1 MFVKRP
7 ILNIFLY
14 LCIINGVENQ
24 CVYSNSIIHLKTYNI
39 IHMTTS
45 EFIIQFRESDPR
57 KLALQASRYPD
68 VDMPFALNQIQGWQ
82 TAQRKLP
89 SWAACDGV
97 VYPPHL
103 NMEQCSSEPT
113 ARYKQ
118 QVARRWVEAVQPDAD
133 TCMTDLTGGFG
144 VDFSFTSR
152 CFGSA
157 TYVERNASLC
167 DVVSANLPRLGIQN
181 ATAKCA
187 EAEDVLEQLK
197 PQTMIFLDPARR
209 DEHGAKTVLIAD
221 CTPDVCQLL
230 PRLMAKSQFVMLKLS
245 PMLDWHKAIVDLD
258 GKVREVH
265 IVSVDGECKE
275 LLLVLAPD
283 GKPEVQVFCVD
294 IQSRPDSEGQ
304 YPRSEFVYS
313 IGGEAEPQPTN
324 STLPSAT
331 DNSKLENSK
340 LPQATNSKLKTQNSK
355 LALPTDNSK
364 LENSTSALPTNSK
377 LKTQNSKF
385 LHEPNASIMKAGCFD
400 EIARA
405 YGVSAVSRNSHLFL
419 SNELKED
426 FPGRSFAID
435 AFTTMNKRQLRQALS
450 GMKQANIA
458 VRNFPLSVAEL
469 RKRLKLSDGGDTYIF
484 ATTTS
489 EGDHILM
496 LTHKTKK

>member
-1 MFVKRP
+1 MFVKRS

-24 CVYSNSIIHLKTYNI
+24 CVYSNSIIHLQTYNI

-57 KLALQASRYPD
+57 RLALQASRYPD

-152 CFGSA
+152 CFSSA

-209 DEHGAKTVLIAD
+209 DEHGVKTVLIAD

-275 LLLVLAPD
+275 LLLVLAD
-283 GKPEVQVFCVD
+283 NGTKNVQVFCVD

-313 IGGEAEPQPTN
+313 I
-324 STLPSAT
+324 
-331 DNSKLENSK
+331 
-340 LPQATNSKLKTQNSK
+340 ATNAQEEMVEN
-355 LALPTDNSK
+355 NSK
-364 LENSTSALPTNSK
+364 LENSTSAQPTNSK

-385 LHEPNASIMKAGCFD
+385 LHEPNASVMKAGCFD

-405 YGVSAVSRNSHLFL
+405 FGISAISRNSHLFL
-419 SNELKED
+419 SDREID
-426 FPGRSFAID
+426 GFPGRSFAID
-435 AFTTMNKRQLRQALS
+435 AVTTMNKRQLRQTLS

-469 RKRLKLSDGGDTYIF
+469 RKRLKLNDGGDTYIF

-489 EGDHILM
+489 DGDHILM
-496 LTHKTKK
+496 ITHKTKK

>member
-1 MFVKRP
+1 
-7 ILNIFLY
+7 
-14 LCIINGVENQ
+14 
-24 CVYSNSIIHLKTYNI
+24 
-39 IHMTTS
+39 MTTS

-57 KLALQASRYPD
+57 RLALQASRYPD

-118 QVARRWVEAVQPDAD
+118 QVARLWAERIPNASR
-133 TCMTDLTGGFG
+133 TSMTDLTGGFG

-152 CFGSA
+152 CFSSA

-167 DVVSANLPRLGIQN
+167 EVVGANLPRLGIRN
-181 ATAKCA
+181 ATVECA
-187 EAEDVLEQLK
+187 EAEAVLERME

-230 PRLMAKSQFVMLKLS
+230 PSLMQKSQFVMLKLS

-265 IVSVDGECKE
+265 IVSADGECKE
-275 LLLVLAPD
+275 LLLVLANNVTKD
-283 GKPEVQVFCVD
+283 VKVYCVD
-294 IQSRPDSEGQ
+294 IQSKPDSQGE

-313 IGGEAEPQPTN
+313 IGGEAESQPTN
-324 STLPSAT
+324 STLNIEHLT
-331 DNSKLENSK
+331 LNIN
-340 LPQATNSKLKTQNSK
+340 
-355 LALPTDNSK
+355 
-364 LENSTSALPTNSK
+364 NST
-377 LKTQNSKF
+377 F
-385 LHEPNASIMKAGCFD
+385 LFEPNASVMKAGCFD

-405 YGVSAVSRNSHLFL
+405 YGISAISRNSHLFL
-419 SNELKED
+419 SDREID
-426 FPGRSFAID
+426 GFPGRAFAID
-435 AFTTMNKRQLRQALS
+435 AVTTMNKRQLRQTLS

-489 EGDHILM
+489 DDDHILM

>member
-1 MFVKRP
+1 
-7 ILNIFLY
+7 
-14 LCIINGVENQ
+14 
-24 CVYSNSIIHLKTYNI
+24 
-39 IHMTTS
+39 MTTS
-45 EFIIQFRESDPR
+45 EFVKQFRQADPR

-68 VDMPFALNQIQGWQ
+68 VDMPYALNQIQGWQ

-103 NMEQCSSEPT
+103 NMEQCSSEAT

-118 QVARRWVEAVQPDAD
+118 QVARRWAERIPNASR
-133 TCMTDLTGGFG
+133 TSMTDLTGGFG

-152 CFGSA
+152 CFDCA

-167 DVVSANLPRLGIQN
+167 DVVGANLPRLGIRN
-181 ATAKCA
+181 AQVKCA
-187 EAEDVLEQLK
+187 EAEAVLEQME

-230 PRLMAKSQFVMLKLS
+230 PRLMQKSQFVMLKLS

-265 IVSVDGECKE
+265 IVSADGECKE

-313 IGGEAEPQPTN
+313 I
-324 STLPSAT
+324 
-331 DNSKLENSK
+331 
-340 LPQATNSKLKTQNSK
+340 ATNAQEEMVEN
-355 LALPTDNSK
+355 NSK
-364 LENSTSALPTNSK
+364 LENSTSAQPTNSTFNIQHST
-377 LKTQNSKF
+377 LPPATNSTFNIQHSTF
-385 LHEPNASIMKAGCFD
+385 LFEPNASVMKAGCFD

-405 YGVSAVSRNSHLFL
+405 YGICAISRNSHLFL
-419 SNELKED
+419 SDREID
-426 FPGRSFAID
+426 GFPGRAFAID
-435 AFTTMNKRQLRQALS
+435 AVTTMNKRQLRQTLS

>member
-1 MFVKRP
+1 MFVKRS

-24 CVYSNSIIHLKTYNI
+24 CVYSNSIIHLQTYNI

-57 KLALQASRYPD
+57 RLALQASRYPD

-144 VDFSFTSR
+144 VDFSVTSR
-152 CFGSA
+152 CFSSA

-209 DEHGAKTVLIAD
+209 DEHGVKTVLIAD

-275 LLLVLAPD
+275 LLLVLAD
-283 GKPEVQVFCVD
+283 NGTKNVQVFCVD

-313 IGGEAEPQPTN
+313 IATN
-324 STLPSAT
+324 AQEEMVEN
-331 DNSKLENSK
+331 NSKLENSTSAQ
-340 LPQATNSKLKTQNSK
+340 PTNSKLKTQNSK
-355 LALPTDNSK
+355 LALPSDNSK
-364 LENSTSALPTNSK
+364 LENSTSVQPTNSK

-385 LHEPNASIMKAGCFD
+385 LHEPNASVMKAGCFD

-405 YGVSAVSRNSHLFL
+405 YGICAISRNSHLFL
-419 SNELKED
+419 SDELKED
-426 FPGRSFAID
+426 FPGRTFAID
-435 AFTTMNKRQLRQALS
+435 AVTTMNKRQLRQTLS

-489 EGDHILM
+489 DGDHILM
-496 LTHKTKK
+496 ITHKTKK

>member
-1 MFVKRP
+1 
-7 ILNIFLY
+7 
-14 LCIINGVENQ
+14 
-24 CVYSNSIIHLKTYNI
+24 
-39 IHMTTS
+39 MTTS
-45 EFIIQFRESDPR
+45 EFVKQFRQADPR

-68 VDMPFALNQIQGWQ
+68 VDMPYALNQIQGWQ

-118 QVARRWVEAVQPDAD
+118 QVARRWAERIPNASR
-133 TCMTDLTGGFG
+133 TSMTDLTGGFG
-144 VDFSFTSR
+144 VDFSFTSH
-152 CFGSA
+152 CFDCA

-167 DVVSANLPRLGIQN
+167 DVVSANLPRLGIRN
-181 ATAKCA
+181 ATVECA
-187 EAEDVLEQLK
+187 EAEAVLEQME

-230 PRLMAKSQFVMLKLS
+230 PRLMQKSQFVMLKLS

-265 IVSVDGECKE
+265 IVSADGECKE

-294 IQSRPDSEGQ
+294 ILSKPDSEGQ

-324 STLPSAT
+324 STLNIEHLT
-331 DNSKLENSK
+331 LNIN
-340 LPQATNSKLKTQNSK
+340 
-355 LALPTDNSK
+355 
-364 LENSTSALPTNSK
+364 NSTSAQPTNSK
-377 LKTQNSKF
+377 FTIQKLKIAAGNNSK
-385 LHEPNASIMKAGCFD
+385 LN
-400 EIARA
+400 
-405 YGVSAVSRNSHLFL
+405 NSK
-419 SNELKED
+419 S
-426 FPGRSFAID
+426 
-435 AFTTMNKRQLRQALS
+435 QA
-450 GMKQANIA
+450 
-458 VRNFPLSVAEL
+458 
-469 RKRLKLSDGGDTYIF
+469 
-484 ATTTS
+484 
-489 EGDHILM
+489 
-496 LTHKTKK
+496 

>member
-1 MFVKRP
+1 MFVKRS

-24 CVYSNSIIHLKTYNI
+24 CVYSNSIIHLQTYNI

-57 KLALQASRYPD
+57 RLALQASRYPD

-152 CFGSA
+152 CFSSA

-187 EAEDVLEQLK
+187 EAEDVLEQLE

-275 LLLVLAPD
+275 LLLVLAD
-283 GKPEVQVFCVD
+283 NGTKNVQVFCVD

-313 IGGEAEPQPTN
+313 I
-324 STLPSAT
+324 
-331 DNSKLENSK
+331 
-340 LPQATNSKLKTQNSK
+340 ATNAQEEMVEN
-355 LALPTDNSK
+355 NSK
-364 LENSTSALPTNSK
+364 LENSTSAQPTNSK

-385 LHEPNASIMKAGCFD
+385 LHEPNASVMKAGCFD

-405 YGVSAVSRNSHLFL
+405 YGICAISRNSHLFL
-419 SNELKED
+419 SDELKED
-426 FPGRSFAID
+426 FPGRTFAID
-435 AFTTMNKRQLRQALS
+435 AVTTMNKRQLRQTLS
-450 GMKQANIA
+450 GMTQANIA
-458 VRNFPLSVAEL
+458 ERNFPLSVAEL
-469 RKRLKLSDGGDTYIF
+469 RKRLKLNDGGDTYIF

-489 EGDHILM
+489 DGDHILM
-496 LTHKTKK
+496 ITHKTKK

>member
-24 CVYSNSIIHLKTYNI
+24 CVYSNSIIHLQTYNI

-57 KLALQASRYPD
+57 RLALQASRYPD

-167 DVVSANLPRLGIQN
+167 DVVSANLPHLGIQN

-187 EAEDVLEQLK
+187 EAEDVLEQLE

-245 PMLDWHKAIVDLD
+245 PMLDWHKAIVDLN

-275 LLLVLAPD
+275 LLLVLAD
-283 GKPEVQVFCVD
+283 NGTNDVQVFCVD
-294 IQSRPDSEGQ
+294 IQSRPDSDGQ

-324 STLPSAT
+324 STLLSAT

-355 LALPTDNSK
+355 
-364 LENSTSALPTNSK
+364 
-377 LKTQNSKF
+377 F
-385 LHEPNASIMKAGCFD
+385 LHEPNASVMKAGCFD

-405 YGVSAVSRNSHLFL
+405 YGVCAISRNSHLFL
-419 SNELKED
+419 SDELKED
-426 FPGRSFAID
+426 FPGRTFAID
-435 AFTTMNKRQLRQALS
+435 AVTTMNKRQLRQTLS

-469 RKRLKLSDGGDTYIF
+469 RKRLKLNDGGDTYIF

-489 EGDHILM
+489 DGDHILM
-496 LTHKTKK
+496 ITHKTKK

>member
-1 MFVKRP
+1 
-7 ILNIFLY
+7 
-14 LCIINGVENQ
+14 
-24 CVYSNSIIHLKTYNI
+24 
-39 IHMTTS
+39 MTTS
-45 EFIIQFRESDPR
+45 EFVKQFRESDPR

-68 VDMPFALNQIQGWQ
+68 VDMPYALNQIQGWQ

-118 QVARRWVEAVQPDAD
+118 QVARRWAERIPNASR
-133 TCMTDLTGGFG
+133 TSMTDLTGGFG

-152 CFGSA
+152 CFDCA

-167 DVVSANLPRLGIQN
+167 EVVGANLPRLGIRN
-181 ATAKCA
+181 AQVKCA
-187 EAEDVLEQLK
+187 EAEAVLKQTE

-230 PRLMAKSQFVMLKLS
+230 PSLMQKSQFVMLKLS

-265 IVSVDGECKE
+265 IVSADGECKE

-294 IQSRPDSEGQ
+294 ILSKPDSEGVYQ
-304 YPRSEFVYS
+304 RSEFVYS
-313 IGGEAEPQPTN
+313 IATNAQEEMMENNSTSENSTSAQPTN
-324 STLPSAT
+324 STFNIQHSTLP
-331 DNSKLENSK
+331 
-340 LPQATNSKLKTQNSK
+340 PATNSTFNIQH
-355 LALPTDNSK
+355 
-364 LENSTSALPTNSK
+364 ST
-377 LKTQNSKF
+377 F
-385 LHEPNASIMKAGCFD
+385 LFEPNASVMKAGCFD

-405 YGVSAVSRNSHLFL
+405 YGVSAISRNSHLFL
-419 SNELKED
+419 SDREID
-426 FPGRSFAID
+426 GFPGRTFAID
-435 AFTTMNKRQLRQALS
+435 AVTTMNKRQLRQTLS

-469 RKRLKLSDGGDTYIF
+469 RKRLKLNDGGDTYIF

>member
-1 MFVKRP
+1 MFVKRS
-7 ILNIFLY
+7 ILNNFLY

-24 CVYSNSIIHLKTYNI
+24 CVYSNSIIHLQTYDI

-57 KLALQASRYPD
+57 RLALQASRYPD

-118 QVARRWVEAVQPDAD
+118 QVARRWVEAVQPEAD

-157 TYVERNASLC
+157 IYVERNASLC

-209 DEHGAKTVLIAD
+209 NEHGGKTVLIAD

-275 LLLVLAPD
+275 LLLVLAD
-283 GKPEVQVFCVD
+283 NGTKDVQVFCVD

-304 YPRSEFVYS
+304 YPCSEFVY
-313 IGGEAEPQPTN
+313 II
-324 STLPSAT
+324 
-331 DNSKLENSK
+331 
-340 LPQATNSKLKTQNSK
+340 ATNAQEEVVEN
-355 LALPTDNSK
+355 NSK

-385 LHEPNASIMKAGCFD
+385 LFEPNASVMKAGCFD

-405 YGVSAVSRNSHLFL
+405 YGVSAISRNSHLFL
-419 SNELKED
+419 SDELKED
-426 FPGRSFAID
+426 FPGRTFAID
-435 AFTTMNKRQLRQALS
+435 AVTTMNKRQLRQTLS
-450 GMKQANIA
+450 GMRQANIA

-489 EGDHILM
+489 DGDHILM
-496 LTHKTKK
+496 ITHKTKK

>member
-1 MFVKRP
+1 
-7 ILNIFLY
+7 
-14 LCIINGVENQ
+14 
-24 CVYSNSIIHLKTYNI
+24 
-39 IHMTTS
+39 MTTS
-45 EFIIQFRESDPR
+45 EFVKQFRESDPR

-68 VDMPFALNQIQGWQ
+68 VDMPYALNQIQGWQ
-82 TAQRKLP
+82 TALRKLP

-103 NMEQCSSEPT
+103 NMEQCSSEAT

-118 QVARRWVEAVQPDAD
+118 QVARRWAERIPNASR
-133 TCMTDLTGGFG
+133 TSMTDLTGGFG

-152 CFGSA
+152 CFDCA

-167 DVVSANLPRLGIQN
+167 DVVGANLPRLGISN
-181 ATAKCA
+181 AQVKCA
-187 EAEDVLEQLK
+187 EAEAVLEQLE

-230 PRLMAKSQFVMLKLS
+230 PSLMQKSQFVMLKLS

-265 IVSVDGECKE
+265 IVSADGECKE

-294 IQSRPDSEGQ
+294 IQSKPDSEGQ

-313 IGGEAEPQPTN
+313 I
-324 STLPSAT
+324 
-331 DNSKLENSK
+331 
-340 LPQATNSKLKTQNSK
+340 ATNAQEEIVEN
-355 LALPTDNSK
+355 NSK
-364 LENSTSALPTNSK
+364 LENSTSAQPTNSTFNIQHST
-377 LKTQNSKF
+377 LPPATNSTFNIQHSTF
-385 LHEPNASIMKAGCFD
+385 LFEPNASVMKAGCFD
-400 EIARA
+400 EIAQA
-405 YGVSAVSRNSHLFL
+405 YGICAISRNSHLFL
-419 SNELKED
+419 SDREIEG

-435 AFTTMNKRQLRQALS
+435 AVTTMNKRQLRQTLS

-469 RKRLKLSDGGDTYIF
+469 RKRLKLNDGGDTYIF

>member
-1 MFVKRP
+1 
-7 ILNIFLY
+7 
-14 LCIINGVENQ
+14 
-24 CVYSNSIIHLKTYNI
+24 
-39 IHMTTS
+39 MTTS
-45 EFIIQFRESDPR
+45 EFVKQFRQADPR

-68 VDMPFALNQIQGWQ
+68 VDMPYALNQIQGWQ
-82 TAQRKLP
+82 TALRKLP

-103 NMEQCSSEPT
+103 NMEQCSSEAT

-118 QVARRWVEAVQPDAD
+118 QVARRWAERIPNASR
-133 TCMTDLTGGFG
+133 TSMTDLTGGFG

-152 CFGSA
+152 CFDCA

-167 DVVSANLPRLGIQN
+167 EVVGANLPRLGIRN
-181 ATAKCA
+181 AQVKCA
-187 EAEDVLEQLK
+187 EAEAVLEQTE

-230 PRLMAKSQFVMLKLS
+230 PSLMQKSQFVMLKLS

-275 LLLVLAPD
+275 LLLVLASD

-324 STLPSAT
+324 STFNIQHSKLPSAT
-331 DNSKLENSK
+331 NLTLNIEHLTLNI
-340 LPQATNSKLKTQNSK
+340 N
-355 LALPTDNSK
+355 
-364 LENSTSALPTNSK
+364 NST
-377 LKTQNSKF
+377 F
-385 LHEPNASIMKAGCFD
+385 LFEPNASVMKAGCFD

-405 YGVSAVSRNSHLFL
+405 YGVSAISRNSHLFL
-419 SNELKED
+419 SDHETD
-426 FPGRSFAID
+426 GFPGRTFAID
-435 AFTTMNKRQLRQALS
+435 AVTTMNKRQLRQTLS

>member
-1 MFVKRP
+1 
-7 ILNIFLY
+7 
-14 LCIINGVENQ
+14 
-24 CVYSNSIIHLKTYNI
+24 
-39 IHMTTS
+39 MTTS
-45 EFIIQFRESDPR
+45 EFVKQFRESDPR

-68 VDMPFALNQIQGWQ
+68 VDMPYALNQIQGWQ
-82 TAQRKLP
+82 TALRKLP

-118 QVARRWVEAVQPDAD
+118 QVARRWAERIPNASR
-133 TCMTDLTGGFG
+133 TSMTDLTGGFG

-152 CFGSA
+152 CFDCA

-167 DVVSANLPRLGIQN
+167 EVVGANLPRLGIRN
-181 ATAKCA
+181 AQVKCA
-187 EAEDVLEQLK
+187 EAEAVLEQLE
-197 PQTMIFLDPARR
+197 PQAMIFLDPARR
-209 DEHGAKTVLIAD
+209 DEHGTKTVLIAD
-221 CTPDVCQLL
+221 CTPDVSQLL
-230 PRLMAKSQFVMLKLS
+230 PSLMQKSQFVMLKLS
-245 PMLDWHKAIVDLD
+245 PMLDWHKAIVDLN

-265 IVSVDGECKE
+265 IVSADGECKE
-275 LLLVLAPD
+275 LLLVLVPD

-324 STLPSAT
+324 STFNIQNSKLPSAT
-331 DNSKLENSK
+331 NLTLNIEHLTLNI
-340 LPQATNSKLKTQNSK
+340 N
-355 LALPTDNSK
+355 
-364 LENSTSALPTNSK
+364 NST
-377 LKTQNSKF
+377 F
-385 LHEPNASIMKAGCFD
+385 LYEPNASVMKAGCFD

-405 YGVSAVSRNSHLFL
+405 FGISAISPNSHLFL
-419 SNELKED
+419 SDRETD
-426 FPGRSFAID
+426 GFPGRTFAID
-435 AFTTMNKRQLRQALS
+435 AVTTMNKRQLRQTLS

>member
-1 MFVKRP
+1 
-7 ILNIFLY
+7 
-14 LCIINGVENQ
+14 
-24 CVYSNSIIHLKTYNI
+24 
-39 IHMTTS
+39 MTTS
-45 EFIIQFRESDPR
+45 EFVKQFRQADPR
-57 KLALQASRYPD
+57 KLALQVSRYPD
-68 VDMPFALNQIQGWQ
+68 VDMPYALNQIQGWQ

-118 QVARRWVEAVQPDAD
+118 QVARRWAERIPNASR
-133 TCMTDLTGGFG
+133 TSMTDLTGGFG

-152 CFGSA
+152 CFDCA

-167 DVVSANLPRLGIQN
+167 EVVGANLPRLGIRN
-181 ATAKCA
+181 AQVKCA
-187 EAEDVLEQLK
+187 EAEAVLEQME

-230 PRLMAKSQFVMLKLS
+230 PSLMQKSQFVMLKLS

-265 IVSVDGECKE
+265 IVSADGECKE
-275 LLLVLAPD
+275 LLLVLTPD

-324 STLPSAT
+324 STFNIQNSKLPSAT
-331 DNSKLENSK
+331 NLTLNIEHLTLNI
-340 LPQATNSKLKTQNSK
+340 N
-355 LALPTDNSK
+355 
-364 LENSTSALPTNSK
+364 NST
-377 LKTQNSKF
+377 F
-385 LHEPNASIMKAGCFD
+385 LFEPNASVMKAGCFD

-405 YGVSAVSRNSHLFL
+405 YGVSAISRNSHLFL
-419 SNELKED
+419 SDREID
-426 FPGRSFAID
+426 GFPGRTFAID
-435 AFTTMNKRQLRQALS
+435 AVTTMNKRQLRQTLA

-469 RKRLKLSDGGDTYIF
+469 RKRLKLNDGGDTYIF

-489 EGDHILM
+489 DDDHILM

>member
-1 MFVKRP
+1 
-7 ILNIFLY
+7 
-14 LCIINGVENQ
+14 
-24 CVYSNSIIHLKTYNI
+24 
-39 IHMTTS
+39 MTTS
-45 EFIIQFRESDPR
+45 EFVKQFRESDPR

-68 VDMPFALNQIQGWQ
+68 VDMPYALNQIQGWQ
-82 TAQRKLP
+82 TALRKLP

-118 QVARRWVEAVQPDAD
+118 QVARRWAERIPNASR
-133 TCMTDLTGGFG
+133 TSMTDLTGGFG

-152 CFGSA
+152 CFDCA

-167 DVVSANLPRLGIQN
+167 DVVSANLPRLGIRN
-181 ATAKCA
+181 AQVKCA
-187 EAEDVLEQLK
+187 EAEAVLEQME

-209 DEHGAKTVLIAD
+209 DEHGAKTVLITD

-230 PRLMAKSQFVMLKLS
+230 PRLMQKSQFVMLKLS
-245 PMLDWHKAIVDLD
+245 PMLDWHKAIADLD

-265 IVSVDGECKE
+265 IVSADGECKE

-313 IGGEAEPQPTN
+313 IATNAQEEVMENNSKLDNSTSAQPTN
-324 STLPSAT
+324 STFNIQHSTLP
-331 DNSKLENSK
+331 
-340 LPQATNSKLKTQNSK
+340 PATNSTFNIQH
-355 LALPTDNSK
+355 
-364 LENSTSALPTNSK
+364 ST
-377 LKTQNSKF
+377 F
-385 LHEPNASIMKAGCFD
+385 LLEPNASVMKAGCFD

-405 YGVSAVSRNSHLFL
+405 YGVSAISRNSHLFL
-419 SNELKED
+419 SDREID
-426 FPGRSFAID
+426 GFPGRTFVID
-435 AFTTMNKRQLRQALS
+435 AVTTMNKRQLRQTLS

-469 RKRLKLSDGGDTYIF
+469 RKRLKLNDGGDTYIF

>member
-1 MFVKRP
+1 
-7 ILNIFLY
+7 
-14 LCIINGVENQ
+14 
-24 CVYSNSIIHLKTYNI
+24 
-39 IHMTTS
+39 MTTS
-45 EFIIQFRESDPR
+45 EFVKQFRQADPR

-68 VDMPFALNQIQGWQ
+68 VDMPYALNQIQGWQ
-82 TAQRKLP
+82 TALRKLP

-103 NMEQCSSEPT
+103 NMEQCSSEAT

-118 QVARRWVEAVQPDAD
+118 QVARRWAERIPNASR
-133 TCMTDLTGGFG
+133 TSMTDLTGGFG

-152 CFGSA
+152 CFDCA

-167 DVVSANLPRLGIQN
+167 EVVGANLPRLGIRN
-181 ATAKCA
+181 AQVKCA
-187 EAEDVLEQLK
+187 EAEAVLDQME

-230 PRLMAKSQFVMLKLS
+230 PSLMQKSQFVMLKLS

-265 IVSVDGECKE
+265 IVSADGECKE

-294 IQSRPDSEGQ
+294 ILSKPDSQGV

-313 IGGEAEPQPTN
+313 IATNVQEEVMENNSKSENSTSAQPTN
-324 STLPSAT
+324 STFNIQHSTLP
-331 DNSKLENSK
+331 
-340 LPQATNSKLKTQNSK
+340 PATNSTFNIQH
-355 LALPTDNSK
+355 
-364 LENSTSALPTNSK
+364 ST
-377 LKTQNSKF
+377 F
-385 LHEPNASIMKAGCFD
+385 LFEPNASVMKAGCFD

-405 YGVSAVSRNSHLFL
+405 YGICAISRNSHLFL
-419 SNELKED
+419 SDHEID
-426 FPGRSFAID
+426 GFPGRTFVID
-435 AFTTMNKRQLRQALS
+435 AVTTMNKRQLRQTLS

-469 RKRLKLSDGGDTYIF
+469 RKRLKLNDGGDTYIF

>member
-1 MFVKRP
+1 
-7 ILNIFLY
+7 
-14 LCIINGVENQ
+14 
-24 CVYSNSIIHLKTYNI
+24 
-39 IHMTTS
+39 MTTS
-45 EFIIQFRESDPR
+45 EFVKQFRQADPR

-68 VDMPFALNQIQGWQ
+68 VDMPYALNQIQGWQ
-82 TAQRKLP
+82 TALRKLP

-118 QVARRWVEAVQPDAD
+118 QVARRWAERIPNASR
-133 TCMTDLTGGFG
+133 TSMTDLTGGFG

-152 CFGSA
+152 CFDCA

-167 DVVSANLPRLGIQN
+167 EVVGANLPRLGIRN
-181 ATAKCA
+181 AQVKCA
-187 EAEDVLEQLK
+187 EAEAVLKQTE

-230 PRLMAKSQFVMLKLS
+230 PRLMQKSQFVMLKLS

-265 IVSVDGECKE
+265 IVSADGECKE

-313 IGGEAEPQPTN
+313 I
-324 STLPSAT
+324 
-331 DNSKLENSK
+331 
-340 LPQATNSKLKTQNSK
+340 ATNAQEEMVEN
-355 LALPTDNSK
+355 NSK
-364 LENSTSALPTNSK
+364 LENSTSAQPTNS
-377 LKTQNSKF
+377 TFNIQHSTF
-385 LHEPNASIMKAGCFD
+385 LFEPNASVMKAGCFD

-405 YGVSAVSRNSHLFL
+405 YGIFAISRNSHLFL
-419 SNELKED
+419 SDREID
-426 FPGRSFAID
+426 GFPGRTFAID
-435 AFTTMNKRQLRQALS
+435 AVTTMNKRQLRQTLS

>member
-1 MFVKRP
+1 
-7 ILNIFLY
+7 
-14 LCIINGVENQ
+14 
-24 CVYSNSIIHLKTYNI
+24 
-39 IHMTTS
+39 MTTS
-45 EFIIQFRESDPR
+45 EFVKQFRQADPR

-68 VDMPFALNQIQGWQ
+68 VDMPYALNQIQGWQ

-118 QVARRWVEAVQPDAD
+118 QVARRWAERIPNASR
-133 TCMTDLTGGFG
+133 TSMTDLTGGFG

-152 CFGSA
+152 CFDCA

-167 DVVSANLPRLGIQN
+167 EVVGANLPRLGIRN
-181 ATAKCA
+181 AQVKCA
-187 EAEDVLEQLK
+187 EAEAVLEQME

-230 PRLMAKSQFVMLKLS
+230 PSLMQKSQFVMLKLS

-324 STLPSAT
+324 STFNIQNSKLPSAT
-331 DNSKLENSK
+331 NLTLNIEHLTLNI
-340 LPQATNSKLKTQNSK
+340 N
-355 LALPTDNSK
+355 
-364 LENSTSALPTNSK
+364 NST
-377 LKTQNSKF
+377 F
-385 LHEPNASIMKAGCFD
+385 LFEPNASVMKAGCFD

-405 YGVSAVSRNSHLFL
+405 YGVSAISRNSHLFL
-419 SNELKED
+419 SDHEID
-426 FPGRSFAID
+426 GFPGRTFAID
-435 AFTTMNKRQLRQALS
+435 AVTTMNKRQLRQTLS

>member
-1 MFVKRP
+1 
-7 ILNIFLY
+7 
-14 LCIINGVENQ
+14 
-24 CVYSNSIIHLKTYNI
+24 
-39 IHMTTS
+39 MTTS
-45 EFIIQFRESDPR
+45 EFVKQFRQADPR

-68 VDMPFALNQIQGWQ
+68 VDMPYALNQIQGWQ
-82 TAQRKLP
+82 TALRKLP

-118 QVARRWVEAVQPDAD
+118 QVARRWAERIPNASR
-133 TCMTDLTGGFG
+133 TSMTDLTGGFG

-152 CFGSA
+152 CFDCA

-167 DVVSANLPRLGIQN
+167 EVVGANLPRLGIRN
-181 ATAKCA
+181 AQVECA
-187 EAEDVLEQLK
+187 EAEAVLEQTE

-230 PRLMAKSQFVMLKLS
+230 PSLMQKSQFVMLKLS

-265 IVSVDGECKE
+265 IVSADGECKE

-313 IGGEAEPQPTN
+313 IATNVQEEVMENNSKSENSTSAQPTN
-324 STLPSAT
+324 STF
-331 DNSKLENSK
+331 NI
-340 LPQATNSKLKTQNSK
+340 QH
-355 LALPTDNSK
+355 
-364 LENSTSALPTNSK
+364 ST
-377 LKTQNSKF
+377 F
-385 LHEPNASIMKAGCFD
+385 LFEPNASVMKAGCFD

-419 SNELKED
+419 SDELKED

-435 AFTTMNKRQLRQALS
+435 AVTTMNKRQLRQTLS

-469 RKRLKLSDGGDTYIF
+469 RKRLKLNDGGDTYIF

-489 EGDHILM
+489 DGDHILM

>member
-1 MFVKRP
+1 
-7 ILNIFLY
+7 
-14 LCIINGVENQ
+14 
-24 CVYSNSIIHLKTYNI
+24 
-39 IHMTTS
+39 MTTS
-45 EFIIQFRESDPR
+45 EFVKQFRQADPR

-68 VDMPFALNQIQGWQ
+68 VDMPYALNQIQGWQ
-82 TAQRKLP
+82 TALRKLP

-103 NMEQCSSEPT
+103 NMEQCSSEAT

-118 QVARRWVEAVQPDAD
+118 QVARRWAERIPNASR
-133 TCMTDLTGGFG
+133 TSMTDLTGGFG

-152 CFGSA
+152 CFDCA

-167 DVVSANLPRLGIQN
+167 EVVGANLPRLGIRN
-181 ATAKCA
+181 AQVECA
-187 EAEDVLEQLK
+187 EAEAVLKQME

-230 PRLMAKSQFVMLKLS
+230 PCLMQKSQFVMLKLS

-265 IVSVDGECKE
+265 IVSADGECKE

-283 GKPEVQVFCVD
+283 GKSEVQVFCVD
-294 IQSRPDSEGQ
+294 ILSKPDSQGV

-313 IGGEAEPQPTN
+313 IATNVQEEVMENNSKSENSTSAQPTN
-324 STLPSAT
+324 STFNIQHSTLP
-331 DNSKLENSK
+331 
-340 LPQATNSKLKTQNSK
+340 PATNSTFNIQH
-355 LALPTDNSK
+355 
-364 LENSTSALPTNSK
+364 ST
-377 LKTQNSKF
+377 F
-385 LHEPNASIMKAGCFD
+385 LFEPNASVMKAGCFD

-405 YGVSAVSRNSHLFL
+405 YGVSAISRNSHLFL
-419 SNELKED
+419 SDRETD
-426 FPGRSFAID
+426 GFPGRSFAID
-435 AFTTMNKRQLRQALS
+435 AVTTMNKRQLRQTLS

-469 RKRLKLSDGGDTYIF
+469 RKRLKLNDGGDTYIF

>member
-1 MFVKRP
+1 
-7 ILNIFLY
+7 
-14 LCIINGVENQ
+14 
-24 CVYSNSIIHLKTYNI
+24 
-39 IHMTTS
+39 MTTS
-45 EFIIQFRESDPR
+45 EFVKQFRESDPR

-68 VDMPFALNQIQGWQ
+68 VDMPYALNQIQGWQ
-82 TAQRKLP
+82 TALRKLP
-89 SWAACDGV
+89 SWAACDEV
-97 VYPPHL
+97 VYPHHL

-118 QVARRWVEAVQPDAD
+118 QVARRWAERIPNASR
-133 TCMTDLTGGFG
+133 TSMTDLTGGFG

-152 CFGSA
+152 CFDCA

-167 DVVSANLPRLGIQN
+167 DVVGANLPRLGIRN
-181 ATAKCA
+181 AHVKCA
-187 EAEDVLEQLK
+187 EAEAVLKQTE

-230 PRLMAKSQFVMLKLS
+230 PSLMQKSQFVMLKLS

-265 IVSVDGECKE
+265 IVSADGECKE
-275 LLLVLAPD
+275 LLLVLSSD

-324 STLPSAT
+324 STFNIQHSTLP
-331 DNSKLENSK
+331 
-340 LPQATNSKLKTQNSK
+340 PATNSTFNIQH
-355 LALPTDNSK
+355 
-364 LENSTSALPTNSK
+364 ST
-377 LKTQNSKF
+377 F
-385 LHEPNASIMKAGCFD
+385 LFEPNASVMKAGCFD

-405 YGVSAVSRNSHLFL
+405 YGICAISRNSHLFL
-419 SNELKED
+419 SDREID
-426 FPGRSFAID
+426 GFPGRSFAID
-435 AFTTMNKRQLRQALS
+435 AVTTMNKRQLRQTLS

-469 RKRLKLSDGGDTYIF
+469 RKRLKLNDGGDTYIF

>member
-1 MFVKRP
+1 
-7 ILNIFLY
+7 
-14 LCIINGVENQ
+14 
-24 CVYSNSIIHLKTYNI
+24 
-39 IHMTTS
+39 MTTS
-45 EFIIQFRESDPR
+45 EFVKQFRESDPR

-68 VDMPFALNQIQGWQ
+68 VDMPYALNQIQGWQ
-82 TAQRKLP
+82 TALRKLP

-118 QVARRWVEAVQPDAD
+118 QVARRWAERIPNASR
-133 TCMTDLTGGFG
+133 TSMIDLTGGFG

-152 CFGSA
+152 CFDCA

-167 DVVSANLPRLGIQN
+167 EVVGANLPRLGIRN
-181 ATAKCA
+181 AQVKCA
-187 EAEDVLEQLK
+187 EAEAVLEQLE

-230 PRLMAKSQFVMLKLS
+230 PSLMQKSQFVMLKLS

-294 IQSRPDSEGQ
+294 ILSKPDSQGV

-313 IGGEAEPQPTN
+313 IATNVQEEVMENNSKSENSTSAQPTN
-324 STLPSAT
+324 STFNIQHSTLP
-331 DNSKLENSK
+331 
-340 LPQATNSKLKTQNSK
+340 PATNSTFNIQH
-355 LALPTDNSK
+355 
-364 LENSTSALPTNSK
+364 ST
-377 LKTQNSKF
+377 F
-385 LHEPNASIMKAGCFD
+385 LFEPNASVMKAGCFD

-405 YGVSAVSRNSHLFL
+405 YGVSAISRNSHLFL
-419 SNELKED
+419 SDHEID
-426 FPGRSFAID
+426 GFPGRTFVID
-435 AFTTMNKRQLRQALS
+435 AVTTMNKRQLRQTLS

-469 RKRLKLSDGGDTYIF
+469 RKRLKLNDGGDTYIF

>member
-1 MFVKRP
+1 
-7 ILNIFLY
+7 
-14 LCIINGVENQ
+14 
-24 CVYSNSIIHLKTYNI
+24 
-39 IHMTTS
+39 MTTS

-57 KLALQASRYPD
+57 RLALQASRYPD

-152 CFGSA
+152 CFSSA

-275 LLLVLAPD
+275 LLLVLAD
-283 GKPEVQVFCVD
+283 NGTKNVQVFCVD

-313 IGGEAEPQPTN
+313 I
-324 STLPSAT
+324 
-331 DNSKLENSK
+331 
-340 LPQATNSKLKTQNSK
+340 ATNAQEEMVEN
-355 LALPTDNSK
+355 NSK
-364 LENSTSALPTNSK
+364 LENSTSAQPTNSK
-377 LKTQNSKF
+377 LKSQNSKF
-385 LHEPNASIMKAGCFD
+385 LHEPNASVMKAGCFD

-405 YGVSAVSRNSHLFL
+405 YGICAISRNSHLFL
-419 SNELKED
+419 SDREID
-426 FPGRSFAID
+426 GFSGRSFAID
-435 AFTTMNKRQLRQALS
+435 AVTTMNKRQLRQTLS

-469 RKRLKLSDGGDTYIF
+469 RKRLKLNDGGDTYIF

-489 EGDHILM
+489 DGDHILM
-496 LTHKTKK
+496 ITHKTKK

>member
-1 MFVKRP
+1 
-7 ILNIFLY
+7 
-14 LCIINGVENQ
+14 
-24 CVYSNSIIHLKTYNI
+24 
-39 IHMTTS
+39 MTTS
-45 EFIIQFRESDPR
+45 EFVKQFRESDPR

-68 VDMPFALNQIQGWQ
+68 VDMPYALNQIQGWQ
-82 TAQRKLP
+82 TALRKLP

-103 NMEQCSSEPT
+103 NMEQCSSEAT

-118 QVARRWVEAVQPDAD
+118 QVARRWAERIPNASR
-133 TCMTDLTGGFG
+133 TSMTDLTGGFG

-152 CFGSA
+152 CFDCA

-167 DVVSANLPRLGIQN
+167 EVVGANLPRLGIRN
-181 ATAKCA
+181 AQVKCA
-187 EAEDVLEQLK
+187 EAEAVLKQTE

-230 PRLMAKSQFVMLKLS
+230 PRLMEKSQFVMLKLS

-265 IVSVDGECKE
+265 IVSADGECKE

-294 IQSRPDSEGQ
+294 ILSKPDSQGV

-313 IGGEAEPQPTN
+313 IATNVQEEVMENNSKSENSTSAQPTN
-324 STLPSAT
+324 STFNIQHSTLP
-331 DNSKLENSK
+331 
-340 LPQATNSKLKTQNSK
+340 PATNSTFNIQH
-355 LALPTDNSK
+355 
-364 LENSTSALPTNSK
+364 ST
-377 LKTQNSKF
+377 F
-385 LHEPNASIMKAGCFD
+385 LYEPNASVMKAGCFD

-405 YGVSAVSRNSHLFL
+405 YGISAISRNSHLFL
-419 SNELKED
+419 SDREID
-426 FPGRSFAID
+426 GFPGRTFVID
-435 AFTTMNKRQLRQALS
+435 AVTTMNKRQLRQTLS

-469 RKRLKLSDGGDTYIF
+469 RKRLKLNDGGDTYIF

>member
-1 MFVKRP
+1 
-7 ILNIFLY
+7 
-14 LCIINGVENQ
+14 
-24 CVYSNSIIHLKTYNI
+24 
-39 IHMTTS
+39 MTTS
-45 EFIIQFRESDPR
+45 EFVKQFRESDPR

-68 VDMPFALNQIQGWQ
+68 VDMPYALNQIQGWQ
-82 TAQRKLP
+82 TALHKLP

-118 QVARRWVEAVQPDAD
+118 QVARRWAERIPNASR
-133 TCMTDLTGGFG
+133 TSMTDLTGGFG

-152 CFGSA
+152 CFDCA

-167 DVVSANLPRLGIQN
+167 DVVGANLPRLGIRN
-181 ATAKCA
+181 AQVKCA
-187 EAEDVLEQLK
+187 EAEAVLEQME

-230 PRLMAKSQFVMLKLS
+230 PRLMQKSQFVMLKLS

-265 IVSVDGECKE
+265 IVSADGECKE

-324 STLPSAT
+324 S
-331 DNSKLENSK
+331 KFKIQNSK
-340 LPQATNSKLKTQNSK
+340 LPQA
-355 LALPTDNSK
+355 
-364 LENSTSALPTNSK
+364 TNSK

-385 LHEPNASIMKAGCFD
+385 LHEPNASVMKAGCFD

-405 YGVSAVSRNSHLFL
+405 YGVSAISRNSHLFL
-419 SNELKED
+419 SDREIEG

-435 AFTTMNKRQLRQALS
+435 AVTTMNKRQLRQTLS

-458 VRNFPLSVAEL
+458 VRNFPISVAEL
-469 RKRLKLSDGGDTYIF
+469 RKRLKLNDGGDTYIF

-489 EGDHILM
+489 DGDHILM

>member
-1 MFVKRP
+1 MFVKRS

-24 CVYSNSIIHLKTYNI
+24 CVYSNSIIHLQTYNI

-57 KLALQASRYPD
+57 RLALQASRYPD

-152 CFGSA
+152 CFSSA

-187 EAEDVLEQLK
+187 EAEDVLEQLE

-230 PRLMAKSQFVMLKLS
+230 PRLMEKSQFVMLKLS

-275 LLLVLAPD
+275 LLLVLAD
-283 GKPEVQVFCVD
+283 NDTTDVQVFCVD

-313 IGGEAEPQPTN
+313 I
-324 STLPSAT
+324 
-331 DNSKLENSK
+331 
-340 LPQATNSKLKTQNSK
+340 ATNAQEEVVEN
-355 LALPTDNSK
+355 NSK
-364 LENSTSALPTNSK
+364 LENSTSAQPTNSK

-385 LHEPNASIMKAGCFD
+385 LHEPNASVMKAGCFD

-405 YGVSAVSRNSHLFL
+405 YGICAISRNSHLFL
-419 SNELKED
+419 SDREID
-426 FPGRSFAID
+426 GFPGRSFAID
-435 AFTTMNKRQLRQALS
+435 AVTTMNKRQLRQTLS

-489 EGDHILM
+489 DGDHILM
-496 LTHKTKK
+496 ITHKTKK

>member
-1 MFVKRP
+1 
-7 ILNIFLY
+7 
-14 LCIINGVENQ
+14 
-24 CVYSNSIIHLKTYNI
+24 
-39 IHMTTS
+39 MTTS
-45 EFIIQFRESDPR
+45 EFVKQFRQADPL

-68 VDMPFALNQIQGWQ
+68 VDMPYALNQIQGWQ

-118 QVARRWVEAVQPDAD
+118 QVARLWAERIPNASR
-133 TCMTDLTGGFG
+133 TSMTDLTGGFG

-152 CFGSA
+152 CFDCA

-167 DVVSANLPRLGIQN
+167 DVVSANLPRLGIRN
-181 ATAKCA
+181 ATVECAQA
-187 EAEDVLEQLK
+187 EAVLEQME

-230 PRLMAKSQFVMLKLS
+230 PSLMQKSQFVMLKLS
-245 PMLDWHKAIVDLD
+245 PMLDWHKAIVDLE
-258 GKVREVH
+258 GTVREVH
-265 IVSVDGECKE
+265 IVSADGECKE
-275 LLLVLAPD
+275 LLLVLANNVTKD
-283 GKPEVQVFCVD
+283 VKVYCVD
-294 IQSRPDSEGQ
+294 IQSKPDSQGE

-313 IGGEAEPQPTN
+313 I
-324 STLPSAT
+324 
-331 DNSKLENSK
+331 
-340 LPQATNSKLKTQNSK
+340 ATNAQEEIVEN
-355 LALPTDNSK
+355 NSK
-364 LENSTSALPTNSK
+364 LENSTSAQPTNS
-377 LKTQNSKF
+377 TFNIQHSTF
-385 LHEPNASIMKAGCFD
+385 LFEPNASVMKAGCFD

-405 YGVSAVSRNSHLFL
+405 YGICAISRNSHLFL
-419 SNELKED
+419 SDHEID
-426 FPGRSFAID
+426 GFPGRTFVID
-435 AFTTMNKRQLRQALS
+435 AVTTMNKRQLRQTLS

-489 EGDHILM
+489 DGDHILM

>member
-1 MFVKRP
+1 
-7 ILNIFLY
+7 
-14 LCIINGVENQ
+14 
-24 CVYSNSIIHLKTYNI
+24 
-39 IHMTTS
+39 MTTS
-45 EFIIQFRESDPR
+45 EFVKQFRESDPR

-68 VDMPFALNQIQGWQ
+68 VDMPYALNQIQGWQ
-82 TAQRKLP
+82 TALRKLP

-118 QVARRWVEAVQPDAD
+118 QVARRWAERIPNASR
-133 TCMTDLTGGFG
+133 TSMTDLTGGFG

-152 CFGSA
+152 CFDCA

-167 DVVSANLPRLGIQN
+167 DVVGANLPRLGIRN
-181 ATAKCA
+181 AHVKCA
-187 EAEDVLEQLK
+187 EAEAVLEQLE

-230 PRLMAKSQFVMLKLS
+230 PSLMQKSQFVMLKLS

-294 IQSRPDSEGQ
+294 ILSRPDSEGQ
-304 YPRSEFVYS
+304 YPRSEFLYS

-324 STLPSAT
+324 STFNIQHSKLPSAT
-331 DNSKLENSK
+331 
-340 LPQATNSKLKTQNSK
+340 
-355 LALPTDNSK
+355 
-364 LENSTSALPTNSK
+364 NSTFNIQHST
-377 LKTQNSKF
+377 F
-385 LHEPNASIMKAGCFD
+385 LFEPNASVMKAGCFD

-405 YGVSAVSRNSHLFL
+405 YGVSAISRNSHLFL
-419 SNELKED
+419 SDREID
-426 FPGRSFAID
+426 GFPGRSFAID
-435 AFTTMNKRQLRQALS
+435 AVTTMNKRQLRQTLS

-469 RKRLKLSDGGDTYIF
+469 RKRLKLNDGGDTYIF

>member
-1 MFVKRP
+1 
-7 ILNIFLY
+7 
-14 LCIINGVENQ
+14 
-24 CVYSNSIIHLKTYNI
+24 
-39 IHMTTS
+39 MTTS
-45 EFIIQFRESDPR
+45 EFVKQFRESDPR

-68 VDMPFALNQIQGWQ
+68 VDMPYALNQIQGWQ
-82 TAQRKLP
+82 TALRKLP

-118 QVARRWVEAVQPDAD
+118 QVARRWAERIPNASR
-133 TCMTDLTGGFG
+133 TSMTDLTGGFG

-152 CFGSA
+152 CFDCA

-167 DVVSANLPRLGIQN
+167 EVVGANLPRLGIRN
-181 ATAKCA
+181 AQVKCA
-187 EAEDVLEQLK
+187 EAEAVLEQTE

-230 PRLMAKSQFVMLKLS
+230 PSLMQKSQFVMLKLS

-265 IVSVDGECKE
+265 IVSADGECKE

-294 IQSRPDSEGQ
+294 ILSKPDSQGV

-313 IGGEAEPQPTN
+313 IATNVQEEVMENNSKSENSTSAQPTN
-324 STLPSAT
+324 STFNIQHSTLP
-331 DNSKLENSK
+331 
-340 LPQATNSKLKTQNSK
+340 PATNSTFNIQH
-355 LALPTDNSK
+355 
-364 LENSTSALPTNSK
+364 ST
-377 LKTQNSKF
+377 F
-385 LHEPNASIMKAGCFD
+385 LFEPNASVMKAGCFD

-405 YGVSAVSRNSHLFL
+405 YGVSAISRNSHLFL
-419 SNELKED
+419 SDRETD
-426 FPGRSFAID
+426 GFPGRSFAID
-435 AFTTMNKRQLRQALS
+435 AVTTMNKRQLRQTLS

-489 EGDHILM
+489 DGDHILM

>member
-1 MFVKRP
+1 MFVKRS
-7 ILNIFLY
+7 ILNNFLY
-14 LCIINGVENQ
+14 LCIINRVENQ
-24 CVYSNSIIHLKTYNI
+24 CVYSNSIIHLQTYDI

-57 KLALQASRYPD
+57 RLALQASRYPD

-118 QVARRWVEAVQPDAD
+118 QVARRWVEAVQPEAD

-167 DVVSANLPRLGIQN
+167 DVVSANLPRLGILN
-181 ATAKCA
+181 ATVKCD
-187 EAEDVLEQLK
+187 EAEDVLEQLE

-275 LLLVLAPD
+275 LLLVLSPD

-313 IGGEAEPQPTN
+313 I
-324 STLPSAT
+324 
-331 DNSKLENSK
+331 
-340 LPQATNSKLKTQNSK
+340 ATNAQEEMVDN
-355 LALPTDNSK
+355 NSK
-364 LENSTSALPTNSK
+364 LENSTSAQPTNSK

-419 SNELKED
+419 SDELKD
-426 FPGRSFAID
+426 GFPGRSFAVD
-435 AFTTMNKRQLRQALS
+435 AVTTMNKRQLRQTLS

-489 EGDHILM
+489 DGDHILM

>member
-1 MFVKRP
+1 
-7 ILNIFLY
+7 
-14 LCIINGVENQ
+14 
-24 CVYSNSIIHLKTYNI
+24 
-39 IHMTTS
+39 MTTS
-45 EFIIQFRESDPR
+45 EFVKQFRQADPR

-68 VDMPFALNQIQGWQ
+68 VDMPYALNQIQGWQ

-118 QVARRWVEAVQPDAD
+118 QVARRWAERIPNASR
-133 TCMTDLTGGFG
+133 TSMTDLTGGFG

-152 CFGSA
+152 CFDCA

-167 DVVSANLPRLGIQN
+167 EVVGANLPRLGIRN
-181 ATAKCA
+181 AQVECA
-187 EAEDVLEQLK
+187 EAEAVLEQME

-230 PRLMAKSQFVMLKLS
+230 PSLMQKSQFVMLKLS

-265 IVSVDGECKE
+265 MVSADGECKE

-294 IQSRPDSEGQ
+294 ILSKPDSQGV

-313 IGGEAEPQPTN
+313 IATNVQEEVMENNSKSENSTSAQPTN
-324 STLPSAT
+324 STFNIQHSTLP
-331 DNSKLENSK
+331 
-340 LPQATNSKLKTQNSK
+340 PATNSTFNIHH
-355 LALPTDNSK
+355 
-364 LENSTSALPTNSK
+364 ST
-377 LKTQNSKF
+377 F
-385 LHEPNASIMKAGCFD
+385 LFEPNASVMKAGCFD

-405 YGVSAVSRNSHLFL
+405 YGVSAISRNSHLFL
-419 SNELKED
+419 SDREID
-426 FPGRSFAID
+426 GFPGRTFVID
-435 AFTTMNKRQLRQALS
+435 AVTTMNKRQLRQTLS

-469 RKRLKLSDGGDTYIF
+469 RKRLKLNDGGDTYIF

-489 EGDHILM
+489 DGDHILM

>member
-1 MFVKRP
+1 
-7 ILNIFLY
+7 
-14 LCIINGVENQ
+14 
-24 CVYSNSIIHLKTYNI
+24 
-39 IHMTTS
+39 MTTS
-45 EFIIQFRESDPR
+45 EFVKQFRESDPR

-68 VDMPFALNQIQGWQ
+68 VDMPYALNQIQGWQ
-82 TAQRKLP
+82 TALRKLP

-103 NMEQCSSEPT
+103 NMEQCSSEAT

-118 QVARRWVEAVQPDAD
+118 QVARRWAERIPNASR
-133 TCMTDLTGGFG
+133 TSMTDLTGGFG

-152 CFGSA
+152 CFDCA

-167 DVVSANLPRLGIQN
+167 DVVGANLPRLGIRN
-181 ATAKCA
+181 AQVECA
-187 EAEDVLEQLK
+187 EAEAVLEQTE

-230 PRLMAKSQFVMLKLS
+230 PRLMEKSQFVMLKLS

-265 IVSVDGECKE
+265 IVSADGECKE

-294 IQSRPDSEGQ
+294 IQSRPDSDGQ

-324 STLPSAT
+324 STLNIEHLT
-331 DNSKLENSK
+331 
-340 LPQATNSKLKTQNSK
+340 LPPATNSTFNIQH
-355 LALPTDNSK
+355 
-364 LENSTSALPTNSK
+364 ST
-377 LKTQNSKF
+377 F
-385 LHEPNASIMKAGCFD
+385 LFEPNASVMKAGCFD

-419 SNELKED
+419 SDELKED
-426 FPGRSFAID
+426 FPGRTFVID
-435 AFTTMNKRQLRQALS
+435 AVTTMNKRQLRQTIS

-458 VRNFPLSVAEL
+458 VRNFPQSVAEL

-489 EGDHILM
+489 DGDHILM

>member
-1 MFVKRP
+1 
-7 ILNIFLY
+7 
-14 LCIINGVENQ
+14 
-24 CVYSNSIIHLKTYNI
+24 
-39 IHMTTS
+39 MTTS
-45 EFIIQFRESDPR
+45 EFVKQFRESDPR

-68 VDMPFALNQIQGWQ
+68 VDMPYALNQIQGWQ
-82 TAQRKLP
+82 TALRKLP

-118 QVARRWVEAVQPDAD
+118 QVARRWAERIPNASR
-133 TCMTDLTGGFG
+133 TSMTDLTGGFG

-152 CFGSA
+152 CFDCA

-167 DVVSANLPRLGIQN
+167 EVVDANLPRLGIGN
-181 ATAKCA
+181 AQVKCA
-187 EAEDVLEQLK
+187 EAEAVLEQLE

-230 PRLMAKSQFVMLKLS
+230 PSLMQKSQFVMLKLS

-265 IVSVDGECKE
+265 IVSADGECKE

-324 STLPSAT
+324 STFNIQNSKLPSAT
-331 DNSKLENSK
+331 NLTLNIEHLTLNI
-340 LPQATNSKLKTQNSK
+340 N
-355 LALPTDNSK
+355 
-364 LENSTSALPTNSK
+364 NST
-377 LKTQNSKF
+377 F
-385 LHEPNASIMKAGCFD
+385 LFEPNASVMKAGCFD

-419 SNELKED
+419 SDHEID
-426 FPGRSFAID
+426 GFPGRSFAID
-435 AFTTMNKRQLRQALS
+435 AVTTMNKRQLRQTLS

>member
-1 MFVKRP
+1 
-7 ILNIFLY
+7 
-14 LCIINGVENQ
+14 
-24 CVYSNSIIHLKTYNI
+24 
-39 IHMTTS
+39 MTTS
-45 EFIIQFRESDPR
+45 EFVKQFRESDPR

-68 VDMPFALNQIQGWQ
+68 VDMPYALNQIQGWQ
-82 TAQRKLP
+82 TALRKLP

-118 QVARRWVEAVQPDAD
+118 QVARRWAERIPNASR
-133 TCMTDLTGGFG
+133 TSMTDLTGGFG

-152 CFGSA
+152 CFDYA

-167 DVVSANLPRLGIQN
+167 DVVGANLPRLGISN
-181 ATAKCA
+181 AQVKCA
-187 EAEDVLEQLK
+187 EAEAVLEQME

-230 PRLMAKSQFVMLKLS
+230 PRLMQKSQFVMLKLS

-265 IVSVDGECKE
+265 IVSADGECKE

-294 IQSRPDSEGQ
+294 ILSRPDSEGQ

-324 STLPSAT
+324 SSLNIEHLTLP
-331 DNSKLENSK
+331 
-340 LPQATNSKLKTQNSK
+340 PATNSTFNIQH
-355 LALPTDNSK
+355 
-364 LENSTSALPTNSK
+364 ST
-377 LKTQNSKF
+377 F
-385 LHEPNASIMKAGCFD
+385 LFEPNASVMKAGCFD

-405 YGVSAVSRNSHLFL
+405 YGICAISRNSHLFL
-419 SNELKED
+419 SDREIEG

-435 AFTTMNKRQLRQALS
+435 AVTTMNKRQLRQTLS

>member
-1 MFVKRP
+1 
-7 ILNIFLY
+7 
-14 LCIINGVENQ
+14 
-24 CVYSNSIIHLKTYNI
+24 
-39 IHMTTS
+39 MTTS
-45 EFIIQFRESDPR
+45 EFVKQFRESDPR

-68 VDMPFALNQIQGWQ
+68 VDMPYALNQIQGWQ
-82 TAQRKLP
+82 TALRKLP

-118 QVARRWVEAVQPDAD
+118 QVARRWAERIPNASR
-133 TCMTDLTGGFG
+133 TSMTDLTGGFG

-152 CFGSA
+152 CFDCA

-167 DVVSANLPRLGIQN
+167 DVVGGNLPRLGIRN
-181 ATAKCA
+181 AQVKCA
-187 EAEDVLEQLK
+187 EAEAVLEQMES
-197 PQTMIFLDPARR
+197 QTMIFLDPARR

-221 CTPDVCQLL
+221 CTPDVCQFL
-230 PRLMAKSQFVMLKLS
+230 PRLMEKSQFVMLKLS

-265 IVSVDGECKE
+265 IVSADGECKE

-313 IGGEAEPQPTN
+313 I
-324 STLPSAT
+324 
-331 DNSKLENSK
+331 
-340 LPQATNSKLKTQNSK
+340 ATNAQEEMVEN
-355 LALPTDNSK
+355 NSK
-364 LENSTSALPTNSK
+364 LENSTSALPTNSTF
-377 LKTQNSKF
+377 KTQNSKF
-385 LHEPNASIMKAGCFD
+385 LHEPNASVMKAGCFD

-405 YGVSAVSRNSHLFL
+405 YGVSAISRNSHLFL
-419 SNELKED
+419 SDREIEG

-435 AFTTMNKRQLRQALS
+435 AVTTMNKRQLRQTLS

-469 RKRLKLSDGGDTYIF
+469 RKRLKLNDGGDTYIF

-489 EGDHILM
+489 DGDHILM

>member
-1 MFVKRP
+1 
-7 ILNIFLY
+7 
-14 LCIINGVENQ
+14 
-24 CVYSNSIIHLKTYNI
+24 
-39 IHMTTS
+39 MTTS
-45 EFIIQFRESDPR
+45 EFVKQFRESDPR

-68 VDMPFALNQIQGWQ
+68 VDMPYALTQIQGWQ
-82 TAQRKLP
+82 TALRKLP

-103 NMEQCSSEPT
+103 NMEQCSSEAT

-118 QVARRWVEAVQPDAD
+118 QVARRWAERIPNASR
-133 TCMTDLTGGFG
+133 TSMTDLTGGFG

-152 CFGSA
+152 CFDCA

-167 DVVSANLPRLGIQN
+167 EVVGANLPRLGIRN
-181 ATAKCA
+181 AQVECA
-187 EAEDVLEQLK
+187 EAETVLEQME

-230 PRLMAKSQFVMLKLS
+230 PSLMQKSQFVMLKLS

-265 IVSVDGECKE
+265 IVSADGECKE

-294 IQSRPDSEGQ
+294 ILSKPDSEGE

-324 STLPSAT
+324 STFNIQNSKLPSAT
-331 DNSKLENSK
+331 NLTLNIEHLTLNI
-340 LPQATNSKLKTQNSK
+340 N
-355 LALPTDNSK
+355 
-364 LENSTSALPTNSK
+364 NST
-377 LKTQNSKF
+377 F
-385 LHEPNASIMKAGCFD
+385 LFEPNASVMKAGCFD

-405 YGVSAVSRNSHLFL
+405 YGISAISRNSHLFL
-419 SNELKED
+419 SDREIEG

-435 AFTTMNKRQLRQALS
+435 AVTTMNKRQLRQALS

-469 RKRLKLSDGGDTYIF
+469 RKRLKLNDGGDTYIF

>member
-1 MFVKRP
+1 
-7 ILNIFLY
+7 
-14 LCIINGVENQ
+14 
-24 CVYSNSIIHLKTYNI
+24 
-39 IHMTTS
+39 MTTS
-45 EFIIQFRESDPR
+45 EFVKQFRQADPR

-68 VDMPFALNQIQGWQ
+68 VDMPYALNQIQGWQ
-82 TAQRKLP
+82 TALRKLP

-103 NMEQCSSEPT
+103 NMEQCSSEAT

-118 QVARRWVEAVQPDAD
+118 QVARRWAERIPNASR
-133 TCMTDLTGGFG
+133 TSMTDLTGGFG

-152 CFGSA
+152 CFDCA

-167 DVVSANLPRLGIQN
+167 EVVGANLPRLGIRN
-181 ATAKCA
+181 AQVECA
-187 EAEDVLEQLK
+187 EAEAVLEQME

-230 PRLMAKSQFVMLKLS
+230 PRLMEKSQFVMLKLS

-265 IVSVDGECKE
+265 IVSADGECKE

-294 IQSRPDSEGQ
+294 ILSKPDSQGV

-313 IGGEAEPQPTN
+313 IATNVQEEVMENNSKSENSTSAQPTN
-324 STLPSAT
+324 STFNIQHSTLP
-331 DNSKLENSK
+331 
-340 LPQATNSKLKTQNSK
+340 PATNSTFNIQNS
-355 LALPTDNSK
+355 T
-364 LENSTSALPTNSK
+364 
-377 LKTQNSKF
+377 F
-385 LHEPNASIMKAGCFD
+385 LFEPNASVMKAGCFD

-405 YGVSAVSRNSHLFL
+405 YGVSAISRNSHLFL
-419 SNELKED
+419 SDREID
-426 FPGRSFAID
+426 GFPGRSFAID
-435 AFTTMNKRQLRQALS
+435 AVTTMNKRQLRQTLS

>member
-1 MFVKRP
+1 
-7 ILNIFLY
+7 
-14 LCIINGVENQ
+14 
-24 CVYSNSIIHLKTYNI
+24 
-39 IHMTTS
+39 MTTS
-45 EFIIQFRESDPR
+45 EFVKQFRESDPR

-68 VDMPFALNQIQGWQ
+68 VDMPYALNQIQGWQ

-118 QVARRWVEAVQPDAD
+118 QVARRWAERIPNASR
-133 TCMTDLTGGFG
+133 TSMTDLTGGFG

-152 CFGSA
+152 CFDCA

-167 DVVSANLPRLGIQN
+167 DVVSANLPRLGIRN
-181 ATAKCA
+181 AQVKCA
-187 EAEDVLEQLK
+187 EAEAVLEQME

-230 PRLMAKSQFVMLKLS
+230 PSLMQKSQFVMLKLS

-265 IVSVDGECKE
+265 IVSADGECKE

-294 IQSRPDSEGQ
+294 ILSKPDSEGE

-324 STLPSAT
+324 STLNIEHLTLNINNSTSAQPT
-331 DNSKLENSK
+331 NSQFTTQKLKIAAGN
-340 LPQATNSKLKTQNSK
+340 NSKLKI
-355 LALPTDNSK
+355 
-364 LENSTSALPTNSK
+364 
-377 LKTQNSKF
+377 QNSKF
-385 LHEPNASIMKAGCFD
+385 LFEPNASVMKAGCFD

-405 YGVSAVSRNSHLFL
+405 YGVSAISRNSHLFL
-419 SNELKED
+419 SDHEID
-426 FPGRSFAID
+426 GFPGRTFVID
-435 AFTTMNKRQLRQALS
+435 AVTTMNKRQLRQTLS

-489 EGDHILM
+489 DGDHILM

>member
-1 MFVKRP
+1 
-7 ILNIFLY
+7 
-14 LCIINGVENQ
+14 
-24 CVYSNSIIHLKTYNI
+24 
-39 IHMTTS
+39 MTTS
-45 EFIIQFRESDPR
+45 EFVKQFRQADPR

-68 VDMPFALNQIQGWQ
+68 VDMPYALNQIQGWQ
-82 TAQRKLP
+82 TALRKLP

-103 NMEQCSSEPT
+103 NMEQCSSEAT

-118 QVARRWVEAVQPDAD
+118 QVARRWAERIPNASR
-133 TCMTDLTGGFG
+133 TSMTDLTGGFG

-152 CFGSA
+152 CFDCA

-167 DVVSANLPRLGIQN
+167 EVVGANLPRLGIRN
-181 ATAKCA
+181 AQVKCA
-187 EAEDVLEQLK
+187 EAEAVLEQME

-230 PRLMAKSQFVMLKLS
+230 PSLMQKSQFVMLKLS

-265 IVSVDGECKE
+265 IVSADGECKE

-294 IQSRPDSEGQ
+294 ILSKPDSQGV

-313 IGGEAEPQPTN
+313 IATNVQEEVMENNSKSDNSTSAQPTN
-324 STLPSAT
+324 STFNIQHSTLP
-331 DNSKLENSK
+331 
-340 LPQATNSKLKTQNSK
+340 PATNSTFNIQH
-355 LALPTDNSK
+355 
-364 LENSTSALPTNSK
+364 ST
-377 LKTQNSKF
+377 F
-385 LHEPNASIMKAGCFD
+385 LFEPNASVMKAGCFD

-405 YGVSAVSRNSHLFL
+405 YGVSAISRNSHLFL
-419 SNELKED
+419 SDRETD
-426 FPGRSFAID
+426 GFPGRTFAID
-435 AFTTMNKRQLRQALS
+435 AVTTMNKRQLRQTLS

-469 RKRLKLSDGGDTYIF
+469 RKRLKLNDGGDTYIF

>member
-1 MFVKRP
+1 
-7 ILNIFLY
+7 
-14 LCIINGVENQ
+14 
-24 CVYSNSIIHLKTYNI
+24 
-39 IHMTTS
+39 MTTS
-45 EFIIQFRESDPR
+45 EFVKQFRQADPR

-68 VDMPFALNQIQGWQ
+68 VDMPYALNQIQGWQ

-118 QVARRWVEAVQPDAD
+118 QVARRWAERIPNASR
-133 TCMTDLTGGFG
+133 TSMTDLTGGFG

-152 CFGSA
+152 CFDCA

-167 DVVSANLPRLGIQN
+167 DVVSANLPRLGIRN
-181 ATAKCA
+181 AQVKCA
-187 EAEDVLEQLK
+187 EAEAVLEQME

-230 PRLMAKSQFVMLKLS
+230 PRLMQKSQFVMLKLS

-265 IVSVDGECKE
+265 IVSADGECKE
-275 LLLVLAPD
+275 LLLVLSPD

-294 IQSRPDSEGQ
+294 ILSKPDSEGQ

-313 IGGEAEPQPTN
+313 IGGEAESQPTN
-324 STLPSAT
+324 STLNIEHLTLNINNSTSAQPT
-331 DNSKLENSK
+331 NSQFTTQKLKIAAGN
-340 LPQATNSKLKTQNSK
+340 NSKLKIQNS
-355 LALPTDNSK
+355 T
-364 LENSTSALPTNSK
+364 
-377 LKTQNSKF
+377 F
-385 LHEPNASIMKAGCFD
+385 LYEPNASVMKAGCFD

-405 YGVSAVSRNSHLFL
+405 YGISAISRNSHLFL
-419 SNELKED
+419 SDHETD
-426 FPGRSFAID
+426 GFPGRSFAID
-435 AFTTMNKRQLRQALS
+435 AVTTMNKRQLRQTLS